1 MDNIINKIETL
12 SRVAALRHDPRPLDV
27 SGIMTG
33 IRGLE
38 IVDEY
43 PTIPL
48 GFLTGGAAAAA
59 AAAVVVSV
67 LAVLG
72 WSDFSTPLPSVDALM
87 DMSDFIL

>member
-59 AAAVVVSV
+59 VVVSV